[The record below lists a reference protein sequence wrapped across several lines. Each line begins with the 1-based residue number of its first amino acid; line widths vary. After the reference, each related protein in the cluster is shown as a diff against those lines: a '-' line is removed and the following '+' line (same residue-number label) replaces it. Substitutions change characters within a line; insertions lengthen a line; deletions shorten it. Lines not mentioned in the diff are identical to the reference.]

1 MGGGIVRLGGDRGEW
16 GGMGGGEWGLMGGG
30 IAEHQRPPLSMEH
43 QHQWAAG
50 N

>member
-1 MGGGIVRLGGDRGEW
+1 MGVGLLI
-16 GGMGGGEWGLMGGG
+16 GGGEWGVNGGELEGMGGG

-43 QHQWAAG
+43 QHQWIAG